1 MGGSVSLIQKDEII
15 NWKIKS
21 HSTIQFSIEGD
32 LVLEAQQQ
40 NQKKKEIPTE
50 KKTIGPI
57 EDNGPFKIVDI
68 QSDSNNKILVIQ
80 NINNF
85 KNFFLHTKRMDFWT
99 SNKKKFLQYVLAV
112 FPNGGKHILAKEL
125 CRQYKCKKDGWNTS
139 IRLGSNNHRRNHN
152 HHGYRRNNRSNSNNR
167 SSWNINLKFG
177 GDNKYDTIVNPL
189 TNRHV
194 KINGVLGRKIIRNY
208 LKFLIKK

>member
-40 NQKKKEIPTE
+40 KQKKKEIPTE

-68 QSDSNNKILVIQ
+68 QSDSNNKILVIH
-80 NINNF
+80 IIIFIITSF
-85 KNFFLHTKRMDFWT
+85 KVEFH
-99 SNKKKFLQYVLAV
+99 
-112 FPNGGKHILAKEL
+112 
-125 CRQYKCKKDGWNTS
+125 NT
-139 IRLGSNNHRRNHN
+139 
-152 HHGYRRNNRSNSNNR
+152 Y
-167 SSWNINLKFG
+167 
-177 GDNKYDTIVNPL
+177 
-189 TNRHV
+189 
-194 KINGVLGRKIIRNY
+194 
-208 LKFLIKK
+208 